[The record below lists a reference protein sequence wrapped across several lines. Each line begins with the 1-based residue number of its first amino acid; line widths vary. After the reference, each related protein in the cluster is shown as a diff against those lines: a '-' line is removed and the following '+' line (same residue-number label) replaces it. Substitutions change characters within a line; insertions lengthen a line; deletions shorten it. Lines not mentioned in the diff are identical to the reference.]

1 MEKIK
6 VLDRSVM
13 LGNVCDLHGMTPEEV
28 ANYFQAIHKDYEKE
42 MIDQGHEVKM
52 RFIYGYGDIELEIF
66 RLETD
71 KEFEKRVAKLKR
83 AAEKEAREKELQAKK
98 KEGAEYKTFLRLK
111 KKFEGNEK

>member
-1 MEKIK
+1 MKKIK

-28 ANYFQAIHKDYEKE
+28 ANYFHAIHKDYEKE
-42 MIDQGHEVKM
+42 MIDQGREVKM

-71 KEFEKRVAKLKR
+71 KEFEKRIAKLKR
-83 AAEKEAREKELQAKK
+83 AREKELQAKK
-98 KEGAEYKTFLRLK
+98 KEGTEYKTFLRLK
-111 KKFEGNEK
+111 KKFEGSEK

>member
-1 MEKIK
+1 MKIK

-13 LGNVCDLHGMTPEEV
+13 LGNMSDLHGMTPEEV
-28 ANYFQAIHKDYEKE
+28 ANYFHSIHKDYEKE
-42 MIDQGHEVKM
+42 TFNQGHEVKM

-71 KEFEKRVAKLKR
+71 REFEKRVAKIKR
-83 AAEKEAREKELQAKK
+83 EAEKEAREKELQAKK

-111 KKFEGNEK
+111 KKFEGSEK